1 MMQVKK
7 IEDYV
12 DGVLEMRGLAR
23 EGKEQQVRLLLQRLY
38 TAIQMYRL
46 MRMDEKELVCDY
58 NNRFTDVF
66 SLKKFLK
73 KGKKRKEKEKSPL
86 HPSCKEREK
95 KEKVQEITY
104 IEGLG
109 FDSVV
114 NGKQNEFWRTLLP
127 FMEKYGQSML
137 ERFQAYW
144 AAPVNGTTTL
154 LWETKKSWSVSYR
167 LKSWSKSHQELE
179 AQVSEIRL
187 ERTRKKSAPQA
198 GNDEGQKLL
207 AAQRE
212 EANARLEQEIR
223 ARKQG
228 AVSYEEYIRRKN
240 KTTT

>member
-1 MMQVKK
+1 
-7 IEDYV
+7 
-12 DGVLEMRGLAR
+12 
-23 EGKEQQVRLLLQRLY
+23 
-38 TAIQMYRL
+38 
-46 MRMDEKELVCDY
+46 
-58 NNRFTDVF
+58 
-66 SLKKFLK
+66 
-73 KGKKRKEKEKSPL
+73 
-86 HPSCKEREK
+86 
-95 KEKVQEITY
+95 
-104 IEGLG
+104 
-109 FDSVV
+109 
-114 NGKQNEFWRTLLP
+114 
-127 FMEKYGQSML
+127 MEKYGQSML

-223 ARKQG
+223 ARKEG
-228 AVSYEEYIRRKN
+228 AVSYEEYIRRTN

>member
-1 MMQVKK
+1 MSQNYKK
-7 IEDYV
+7 APEKQSLQGVIFILPLRV
-12 DGVLEMRGLAR
+12 NQILPDGVNAACPRGSNAR
-23 EGKEQQVRLLLQRLY
+23 G
-38 TAIQMYRL
+38 
-46 MRMDEKELVCDY
+46 
-58 NNRFTDVF
+58 F
-66 SLKKFLK
+66 S
-73 KGKKRKEKEKSPL
+73 R
-86 HPSCKEREK
+86 
-95 KEKVQEITY
+95 
-104 IEGLG
+104 LG

-137 ERFQAYW
+137 ERFQADW

-212 EANARLEQEIR
+212 EANARLEQEIK
-223 ARKQG
+223 ARKEG